1 MSGGAEHRGCI
12 RFCVCTQRSHQIASI
27 VAYLTTIV
35 AYLTIIIAYL
45 TTIIVYLT
53 VVIAYLTIIVS
64 YLTFFIVH
72 RGDVF
77 VFVFVS

>member
-1 MSGGAEHRGCI
+1 MSGGAEHCGCI

-45 TTIIVYLT
+45 IIIV
-53 VVIAYLTIIVS
+53 AYLTIIVS
-64 YLTFFIVH
+64 YLTFAT
-72 RGDVF
+72 
-77 VFVFVS
+77 

>member
-45 TTIIVYLT
+45 TIIV
-53 VVIAYLTIIVS
+53 AYLTIIVS
-64 YLTFFIVH
+64 YLTC
-72 RGDVF
+72 DVRVCIF
-77 VFVFVS
+77 S

>member
-35 AYLTIIIAYL
+35 AYLTIIVAYL
-45 TTIIVYLT
+45 TIIV
-53 VVIAYLTIIVS
+53 AYLTIIVS
-64 YLTFFIVH
+64 YLTFAT
-72 RGDVF
+72 
-77 VFVFVS
+77 

>member
-35 AYLTIIIAYL
+35 AYLTIIVAYL
-45 TTIIVYLT
+45 TIIV
-53 VVIAYLTIIVS
+53 AYLTIIVS
-64 YLTFFIVH
+64 YLTC
-72 RGDVF
+72 DVRVCIF
-77 VFVFVS
+77 S